1 MDGHMI
7 AELIGY
13 VGSALV
19 LISFLMASVIKLRII
34 NTIGSLISVIYS
46 LIISAYPTA
55 LMNAALVCINIY
67 YLMQYMRADKT
78 YRVVETNA
86 NDGLFSY
93 FIQMHGDDMA
103 MFFPDYANDIT
114 QCDCLVTVFLKD
126 EVVGVFAGKRDDK
139 TMDMLVDYTTAAYR
153 DTSVGKQLYA
163 YLKDK
168 GYHELVYQGNNQ
180 KHVDY
185 LKGMGFTHSDDGYIK
200 VL

>member
-7 AELIGY
+7 AEIIGY
-13 VGSALV
+13 IGSALV

-34 NTIGSLISVIYS
+34 NTMGSLISVIYS

-67 YLMQYMRADKT
+67 YLIQYMRSDKT
-78 YRVVETNA
+78 YRVVETSKEDAIFNNFIENHG
-86 NDGLFSY
+86 ND
-93 FIQMHGDDMA
+93 IVQ
-103 MFFPDYANDIT
+103 FFPEYTKNIQQA
-114 QCDCLVTVFLKD
+114 DCLTTILLKD
-126 EVVGVFAGKRDDK
+126 EIVGVFAGKKDDT
-139 TMDMLVDYTTAAYR
+139 TMDILVDYTTPAYR

-168 GYHELVYQGNNQ
+168 GYHELVYQGSIA
-180 KHVDY
+180 KHVNY
-185 LKGMGFTHSDDGYIK
+185 LKSMGFTHCDDGYIK